1 MAARGRTI
9 LLTAHPQGRFLEG
22 TIYGTPKPGTVMEIK
37 APYYEGNEH
46 QWQVFSGGSGTRTL
60 IAVLLEDKLQG
71 KTVDDAYVSGTRGF
85 LYCPIAGEEMNM
97 LIADVAGT
105 GDTHLALET
114 MIVQTATG
122 LLIAT
127 TGSPEAEPF
136 QLLEAISTALTADTL
151 YPCMYTG
158 Y

>member
-1 MAARGRTI
+1 MAARGRNI
-9 LLTAHPQGRFLEG
+9 LITANPQGRFLEG

-37 APYYEGNEH
+37 DAFYEGNQH
-46 QWQVFSGGSGTRTL
+46 RWQAFSASSGERRM

-85 LYCPIAGEEMNM
+85 LYCPIMGEELNM

-105 GDTHLALET
+105 ADTHAALE
-114 MIVQTATG
+114 MLRVQTATG
-122 LLIAT
+122 LLIASAS
-127 TGSPEAEPF
+127 SPESEPF
-136 QLLEAISTALTADTL
+136 QLLQAISVALTTDTL

-158 Y
+158 Q